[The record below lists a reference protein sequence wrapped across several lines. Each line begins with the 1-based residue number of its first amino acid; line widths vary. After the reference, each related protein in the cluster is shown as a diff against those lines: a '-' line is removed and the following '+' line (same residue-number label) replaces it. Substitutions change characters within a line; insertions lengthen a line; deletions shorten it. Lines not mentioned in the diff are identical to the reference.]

1 MLDEQQDERTK
12 PEREQALTRRSFL
25 KGAGIVAGASTLAAG
40 IAEQAA
46 PQAAP
51 AASGPKRLSGA
62 VELELE
68 LNGAKRKLTVE
79 PRTTLLSAL
88 RERAQPPLTGTK
100 LVCDQGT
107 CGACT
112 VLLDGRPVYSC
123 TTLALSAAGR
133 SVRTV
138 EGLATGGELSP
149 LQREFCTHDATMCGF
164 CTPGFLMAITA
175 CLERKPA
182 ASLDEIKDA
191 CSGNLCRCGTQPQVF
206 AAALAAGRALQ
217 GGGGKR

>member
-1 MLDEQQDERTK
+1 MPDELLDERSGF
-12 PEREQALTRRSFL
+12 EREQALTRRSFL
-25 KGAGIVAGASTLAAG
+25 KGAGIVAGASTLASGVA
-40 IAEQAA
+40 AQAA

-51 AASGPKRLSGA
+51 AAGGPKRISGTL
-62 VELELE
+62 ELELE
-68 LNGAKRKLTVE
+68 LNGAKRTISVE

-88 RERAQPPLTGTK
+88 RERAEPALTGSK

-133 SVRTV
+133 AVRTV
-138 EGLATGGELSP
+138 EGLATGGELSA
-149 LQREFCTHDATMCGF
+149 LQRAFCEHDATMCGF

-175 CLERKPA
+175 CLEREPG
-182 ASLDEIKDA
+182 ASLDQIKDA

-217 GGGGKR
+217 GAGEKR